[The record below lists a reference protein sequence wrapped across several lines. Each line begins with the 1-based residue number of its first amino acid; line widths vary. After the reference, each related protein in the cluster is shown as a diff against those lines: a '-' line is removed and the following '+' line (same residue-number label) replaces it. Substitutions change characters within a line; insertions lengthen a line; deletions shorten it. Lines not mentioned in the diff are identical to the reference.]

1 MRNLLT
7 IFVLILSTSVFAQK
21 AQVTFEKKGQVFKG
35 LNEGETLS
43 FSYVFTNTGSVDF
56 QIEGVHPTC
65 GCTVADWPK
74 EAIKPGQTDS
84 IKVTFNTE
92 GRPGYN
98 AKGVNIH
105 SNAGEI
111 NLVFEAYVTSKD
123 GRKPDEESSY

>member
-1 MRNLLT
+1 MRNILT
-7 IFVLILSTSVFAQK
+7 LIIIALSVSVFAQK
-21 AQVTFEKKGQVFKG
+21 PEITFEKKGQVFK
-35 LNEGETLS
+35 NIQEGETLE
-43 FSYVFTNTGSVDF
+43 FYYKFTNTGDADF
-56 QIEGVHPTC
+56 KINGVHPTC
-65 GCTVADWPK
+65 GCTVAEWPK
-74 EAIKPGQTDS
+74 YAIKPGQSDS

-123 GRKPDEESSY
+123 GKVPE